1 MPQYNKADLGRA
13 AAQYGYVRDTFEKVL
28 RLKEILEHFNTQEYL
43 AEHLMLKGGTA
54 INLTVFNLLRLS
66 VDIDMDYTPNDSKDD
81 MLESRAQITDLI
93 KEYMKKEGYF
103 LSSASRFSHS
113 LDAFHYN
120 YINAGG
126 NKDMIKLEINY
137 SLRAHIFESTYRSIL
152 NNTFKSDIRIRTV
165 APLEIFAA
173 KGNALISRAAA
184 RDLYDWSNLIEHN
197 LFTDQKDL
205 FRKCFAFYITIS
217 AGKGQINRD
226 FNPSAI
232 DLLDFTKIRRDLF
245 PVISRKDNFQ
255 LEERKRQAKQYIA
268 DLMQLEE
275 KEIEYMTCSYKNELF
290 IEKYQYVNN
299 EGIKRTAIIKSKDLY
314 TNSFF
319 KKMNILTKVA
329 FGVFGAAYIICLIIF
344 VIVLRRKF
352 YEPLE
357 KLNKA
362 MELLAEGK
370 RKKPIDYSGPREFV
384 DICDR
389 FNVMVSKLEDSENQ
403 RKKLMNDK
411 ERMMADISHDL
422 KTPITSIQ
430 GYAKALSDGI
440 IPDGDKDKY
449 IKIIYEKSKKLTDL
463 INIFHE
469 YSKLEHPDFNL
480 TLEKVDLSEYL
491 RAYIAL
497 KYEDI
502 VESGFNIE
510 VDIPEEEMEMKI
522 DKIQLQRVFDNI
534 LGNSIKHNEKGTNI
548 YVSLEKKSASYEIII
563 ADDGKG
569 IPKEIASNIFEAFT
583 VGDESRNSRQ
593 GSGLGLAIAKTIV
606 ELHEGTIE
614 LVLAPPKELS
624 TEFKITLKKG
634 PKL

>member
-1 MPQYNKADLGRA
+1 MKKSKKENSKGSIFSLLINNYILFTVIIIISAILISSVSNYFIFGNYDATLGLTEKYQNYLKEEKFNKLN
-13 AAQYGYVRDTFEKVL
+13 
-28 RLKEILEHFNTQEYL
+28 LKEITGEEGSIEILDENYNLIYSLGNDINTEGYNEDEVNAIPDHINNGTYLNAYDYYSESGESYKLIIAESYSSNDELENEL
-43 AEHLMLKGGTA
+43 GTNGNWFKVLDK
-54 INLTVFNLLRLS
+54 NLNV
-66 VDIDMDYTPNDSKDD
+66 I
-81 MLESRAQITDLI
+81 LESDNAPAN
-93 KEYMKKEGYF
+93 KN
-103 LSSASRFSHS
+103 
-113 LDAFHYN
+113 HY
-120 YINAGG
+120 
-126 NKDMIKLEINY
+126 
-137 SLRAHIFESTYRSIL
+137 S
-152 NNTFKSDIRIRTV
+152 
-165 APLEIFAA
+165 
-173 KGNALISRAAA
+173 
-184 RDLYDWSNLIEHN
+184 
-197 LFTDQKDL
+197 
-205 FRKCFAFYITIS
+205 
-217 AGKGQINRD
+217 
-226 FNPSAI
+226 
-232 DLLDFTKIRRDLF
+232 
-245 PVISRKDNFQ
+245 
-255 LEERKRQAKQYIA
+255 
-268 DLMQLEE
+268 E
-275 KEIEYMTCSYKNELF
+275 KEIEYMTYSYKNELF

-548 YVSLEKKSASYEIII
+548 YVSLEKKSDSYEIII

>member
-1 MPQYNKADLGRA
+1 MKKYKKANRRGSIFSLLINNYILFTVIIIISAILINNVSNYLIFGDYDATLGLTKKYQNYLKEEKFNKLN
-13 AAQYGYVRDTFEKVL
+13 
-28 RLKEILEHFNTQEYL
+28 LKEITGED
-43 AEHLMLKGGTA
+43 GTIEILDENYNLIYSLGNDINKEKYNEDEINA
-54 INLTVFNLLRLS
+54 I
-66 VDIDMDYTPNDSKDD
+66 PNYRKDD
-81 MLESRAQITDLI
+81 TYLNIYDYYSENGESYKLIIAESYYSEGVISNPLKSTSKWFKVLDKNLNVILESDNAPA
-93 KEYMKKEGYF
+93 KK
-103 LSSASRFSHS
+103 
-113 LDAFHYN
+113 N
-120 YINAGG
+120 Y
-126 NKDMIKLEINY
+126 
-137 SLRAHIFESTYRSIL
+137 T
-152 NNTFKSDIRIRTV
+152 
-165 APLEIFAA
+165 
-173 KGNALISRAAA
+173 
-184 RDLYDWSNLIEHN
+184 
-197 LFTDQKDL
+197 
-205 FRKCFAFYITIS
+205 
-217 AGKGQINRD
+217 
-226 FNPSAI
+226 
-232 DLLDFTKIRRDLF
+232 
-245 PVISRKDNFQ
+245 
-255 LEERKRQAKQYIA
+255 
-268 DLMQLEE
+268 E
-275 KEIEYMTCSYKNELF
+275 KEIIYMRGYYNNGLF
-290 IEKYQYVNN
+290 IEKYQYINN
-299 EGIKRTAIIKSKDLY
+299 DGIKRTAIIKSRELY

-319 KKMNILTKVA
+319 KKMNILTKIDFV
-329 FGVFGAAYIICLIIF
+329 VFGIAYIILVVIF
-344 VIVLRRKF
+344 VFVLRSKF

-362 MELLAEGK
+362 MELLTEGK
-370 RKKPIDYSGPREFV
+370 RKKPVDYSGPREFV

-389 FNVMVSKLEDSENQ
+389 FNIMVSKLEDSENQ

-440 IPDGDKDKY
+440 IADEDKDKY
-449 IKIIYEKSKKLTDL
+449 IKIIYEKSKKLTEL

-480 TLEKVDLSEYL
+480 IFEKVDLSEYL

-510 VDIPEEEMEMKI
+510 VDIPEEEMEIKI
-522 DKIQLQRVFDNI
+522 DKVQLQRVFDNI

-548 YVSLEKKSASYEIII
+548 YVSLKEKNDIYEIII

-569 IPKEIASNIFEAFT
+569 ISKDIANNIFEAFT
-583 VGDESRNSRQ
+583 VGDESRNSKQ

-614 LVLAPPKELS
+614 LVLAPPKEFS

>member
-1 MPQYNKADLGRA
+1 MKKSKKANRRGSIFSLLINNYILFTVIIIISAILINNASNYLIFGDYDATLGLTKKYQNYLKEEKFNKLN
-13 AAQYGYVRDTFEKVL
+13 
-28 RLKEILEHFNTQEYL
+28 LKEITGED
-43 AEHLMLKGGTA
+43 GTIEILDENYNLIYSLGKDINKEKYNEDEINA
-54 INLTVFNLLRLS
+54 I
-66 VDIDMDYTPNDSKDD
+66 PNYRKDD
-81 MLESRAQITDLI
+81 TYLNIYDYYSENGESYKLIIAESYYSEGVISNSLKSTSKWFKVLDKNLNVILESDNAPA
-93 KEYMKKEGYF
+93 KK
-103 LSSASRFSHS
+103 
-113 LDAFHYN
+113 N
-120 YINAGG
+120 Y
-126 NKDMIKLEINY
+126 
-137 SLRAHIFESTYRSIL
+137 T
-152 NNTFKSDIRIRTV
+152 
-165 APLEIFAA
+165 
-173 KGNALISRAAA
+173 
-184 RDLYDWSNLIEHN
+184 
-197 LFTDQKDL
+197 
-205 FRKCFAFYITIS
+205 
-217 AGKGQINRD
+217 
-226 FNPSAI
+226 
-232 DLLDFTKIRRDLF
+232 
-245 PVISRKDNFQ
+245 
-255 LEERKRQAKQYIA
+255 
-268 DLMQLEE
+268 E
-275 KEIEYMTCSYKNELF
+275 KEIIYMRGYYNNGLY
-290 IEKYQYVNN
+290 IEKYQYINN
-299 EGIKRTAIIKSKDLY
+299 DGVKRTAIIKSRELY

-319 KKMNILTKVA
+319 KKMNILTKIDFV
-329 FGVFGAAYIICLIIF
+329 VFGIAYIILVVIF
-344 VIVLRRKF
+344 VFVLRSKF

-362 MELLAEGK
+362 MELLTEGK
-370 RKKPIDYSGPREFV
+370 RKKPVDYSGPREFV

-389 FNVMVSKLEDSENQ
+389 FNIMVSKLEDSENQ

-440 IPDGDKDKY
+440 IADEDKDKY
-449 IKIIYEKSKKLTDL
+449 IKIIYEKSKKLTEL

-480 TLEKVDLSEYL
+480 IFEKVDLSEYL

-510 VDIPEEEMEMKI
+510 VDIPEKEMEIKI
-522 DKIQLQRVFDNI
+522 DKVQLQRVFDNI

-548 YVSLEKKSASYEIII
+548 YVSLKEKNDIYEIII

-569 IPKEIASNIFEAFT
+569 ISKDIANNIFEAFT
-583 VGDESRNSRQ
+583 VGDESRNSKQ

>member
-1 MPQYNKADLGRA
+1 MKKSKKENSKGSIFSLLINNYILFTVIIIISAILISSVSNYFIFSNNYAYLGLTEKYQNYLKEEKFNKLNLKVITGEEGTIEILDENYNLIYALGNDINI
-13 AAQYGYVRDTFEKVL
+13 QGYNEDEVNAIPDYIKNGTYLNIYDYYSESGEIYKLIISEAYYNDELENELETNSNWFKVL
-28 RLKEILEHFNTQEYL
+28 DKNLNVILESDN
-43 AEHLMLKGGTA
+43 APADK
-54 INLTVFNLLRLS
+54 N
-66 VDIDMDYTPNDSKDD
+66 
-81 MLESRAQITDLI
+81 
-93 KEYMKKEGYF
+93 
-103 LSSASRFSHS
+103 
-113 LDAFHYN
+113 HY
-120 YINAGG
+120 
-126 NKDMIKLEINY
+126 
-137 SLRAHIFESTYRSIL
+137 S
-152 NNTFKSDIRIRTV
+152 
-165 APLEIFAA
+165 
-173 KGNALISRAAA
+173 
-184 RDLYDWSNLIEHN
+184 
-197 LFTDQKDL
+197 
-205 FRKCFAFYITIS
+205 
-217 AGKGQINRD
+217 
-226 FNPSAI
+226 
-232 DLLDFTKIRRDLF
+232 
-245 PVISRKDNFQ
+245 
-255 LEERKRQAKQYIA
+255 
-268 DLMQLEE
+268 E
-275 KEIEYMTCSYKNELF
+275 KEIEYMTYPYKNELF

-299 EGIKRTAIIKSKDLY
+299 EGINRTAIIKYKDLY

>member
-1 MPQYNKADLGRA
+1 MKKSKKENSKGSIFSLLINNYILFTVIIIISAILISSVSNYFIFGNYDATLGLTEKYQNYLKEEKFNKLN
-13 AAQYGYVRDTFEKVL
+13 
-28 RLKEILEHFNTQEYL
+28 LKEITGEEGSIEILDENYNLIYSLGNDINTEGYNEDEVNAIPDHINNGTYLNAYDYYSESGESYKLIIAESYSSNDELENEL
-43 AEHLMLKGGTA
+43 GTNSNWFKVLDK
-54 INLTVFNLLRLS
+54 NLNV
-66 VDIDMDYTPNDSKDD
+66 I
-81 MLESRAQITDLI
+81 LESDNAPAD
-93 KEYMKKEGYF
+93 KN
-103 LSSASRFSHS
+103 
-113 LDAFHYN
+113 HY
-120 YINAGG
+120 
-126 NKDMIKLEINY
+126 
-137 SLRAHIFESTYRSIL
+137 S
-152 NNTFKSDIRIRTV
+152 
-165 APLEIFAA
+165 
-173 KGNALISRAAA
+173 
-184 RDLYDWSNLIEHN
+184 
-197 LFTDQKDL
+197 
-205 FRKCFAFYITIS
+205 
-217 AGKGQINRD
+217 
-226 FNPSAI
+226 
-232 DLLDFTKIRRDLF
+232 
-245 PVISRKDNFQ
+245 
-255 LEERKRQAKQYIA
+255 
-268 DLMQLEE
+268 E
-275 KEIEYMTCSYKNELF
+275 KEIEYMTYPYKNELF

-299 EGIKRTAIIKSKDLY
+299 EGINRTAIIKYKDLY

>member
-1 MPQYNKADLGRA
+1 MKKSKKENSKGSIFSLLINNYILFTVIIIISAILISSVSNYFIFGNYDATLGLTEKYQNYLKEEKFNKLN
-13 AAQYGYVRDTFEKVL
+13 
-28 RLKEILEHFNTQEYL
+28 LKEITGEEGSIEILDENYNLIYSLGNDINTEGYNEDEVNAIPDHINNGTYLNAYDYYSESGESYKLIIAESYSSNDELENELETNGNWFKVL
-43 AEHLMLKGGTA
+43 DK
-54 INLTVFNLLRLS
+54 NLNV
-66 VDIDMDYTPNDSKDD
+66 I
-81 MLESRAQITDLI
+81 LESDNAPAD
-93 KEYMKKEGYF
+93 KN
-103 LSSASRFSHS
+103 
-113 LDAFHYN
+113 HY
-120 YINAGG
+120 
-126 NKDMIKLEINY
+126 
-137 SLRAHIFESTYRSIL
+137 S
-152 NNTFKSDIRIRTV
+152 
-165 APLEIFAA
+165 
-173 KGNALISRAAA
+173 
-184 RDLYDWSNLIEHN
+184 
-197 LFTDQKDL
+197 
-205 FRKCFAFYITIS
+205 
-217 AGKGQINRD
+217 
-226 FNPSAI
+226 
-232 DLLDFTKIRRDLF
+232 
-245 PVISRKDNFQ
+245 
-255 LEERKRQAKQYIA
+255 
-268 DLMQLEE
+268 E
-275 KEIEYMTCSYKNELF
+275 KEIEYMTYSYKNELF

-299 EGIKRTAIIKSKDLY
+299 EGINRTAIIKYKDLY

>member
-1 MPQYNKADLGRA
+1 MKKSKKENSKGSIFSLLINNYILFTVIIIISAILISSVSNYFIFGNYDATLGLTEKYQNYLKEEKFNKLN
-13 AAQYGYVRDTFEKVL
+13 
-28 RLKEILEHFNTQEYL
+28 LKEITGEEGSIEILDENYNLIYSLGNDINTEGYNEDEVNAIPDHINNGTYLNAYDYYSESGESYKLIIAESYSSNDELENEL
-43 AEHLMLKGGTA
+43 GTNSNWFKVLDK
-54 INLTVFNLLRLS
+54 NLNV
-66 VDIDMDYTPNDSKDD
+66 I
-81 MLESRAQITDLI
+81 LESDNAPAN
-93 KEYMKKEGYF
+93 KN
-103 LSSASRFSHS
+103 
-113 LDAFHYN
+113 HY
-120 YINAGG
+120 
-126 NKDMIKLEINY
+126 
-137 SLRAHIFESTYRSIL
+137 S
-152 NNTFKSDIRIRTV
+152 
-165 APLEIFAA
+165 
-173 KGNALISRAAA
+173 
-184 RDLYDWSNLIEHN
+184 
-197 LFTDQKDL
+197 
-205 FRKCFAFYITIS
+205 
-217 AGKGQINRD
+217 
-226 FNPSAI
+226 
-232 DLLDFTKIRRDLF
+232 
-245 PVISRKDNFQ
+245 
-255 LEERKRQAKQYIA
+255 
-268 DLMQLEE
+268 E
-275 KEIEYMTCSYKNELF
+275 KEIEYMTYSYKNELF

-299 EGIKRTAIIKSKDLY
+299 EGINRTAIIKYKDLY

-344 VIVLRRKF
+344 VIFLRRKF

-548 YVSLEKKSASYEIII
+548 YVSLEKKSDSYEIII

>member
-1 MPQYNKADLGRA
+1 MKKSKKANRRGTIFSLLINNYILFTVIIIISAILINNVSNYLIFGDYDAILGLTKKYQNYLKEEKFNKLN
-13 AAQYGYVRDTFEKVL
+13 
-28 RLKEILEHFNTQEYL
+28 LKEITGED
-43 AEHLMLKGGTA
+43 GTIEILDENYNLIYSLGKDINKEKYNEDEINA
-54 INLTVFNLLRLS
+54 I
-66 VDIDMDYTPNDSKDD
+66 PNYRKDD
-81 MLESRAQITDLI
+81 TYLNIYDYYSENGESYKLIIAESYYSEGVISNSLKSTSKWFKVLDKNLNVILESDNAPA
-93 KEYMKKEGYF
+93 KK
-103 LSSASRFSHS
+103 
-113 LDAFHYN
+113 N
-120 YINAGG
+120 Y
-126 NKDMIKLEINY
+126 
-137 SLRAHIFESTYRSIL
+137 T
-152 NNTFKSDIRIRTV
+152 
-165 APLEIFAA
+165 
-173 KGNALISRAAA
+173 
-184 RDLYDWSNLIEHN
+184 
-197 LFTDQKDL
+197 
-205 FRKCFAFYITIS
+205 
-217 AGKGQINRD
+217 
-226 FNPSAI
+226 
-232 DLLDFTKIRRDLF
+232 
-245 PVISRKDNFQ
+245 
-255 LEERKRQAKQYIA
+255 
-268 DLMQLEE
+268 E
-275 KEIEYMTCSYKNELF
+275 KEIIYMRGYYNNGLF
-290 IEKYQYVNN
+290 IEKYQYINN
-299 EGIKRTAIIKSKDLY
+299 DGIKRTAIIKSRELY

-319 KKMNILTKVA
+319 KKMNILTKIDFV
-329 FGVFGAAYIICLIIF
+329 VFGIAYIILVVIF
-344 VIVLRRKF
+344 VFVLRSKF

-362 MELLAEGK
+362 MELLTEGK
-370 RKKPIDYSGPREFV
+370 RKKPVDYSGPREFV

-389 FNVMVSKLEDSENQ
+389 FNIMVSKLEDSENQ

-440 IPDGDKDKY
+440 IVDEDKDKY
-449 IKIIYEKSKKLTDL
+449 IKIIYEKSKKLTEL

-480 TLEKVDLSEYL
+480 IFEKVDLSEYL

-510 VDIPEEEMEMKI
+510 VDIPEEEMEIKI
-522 DKIQLQRVFDNI
+522 DKVQLQRVFDNI

-548 YVSLEKKSASYEIII
+548 YVSLKEKNDIYEIII

-569 IPKEIASNIFEAFT
+569 ISKDIANNIFEAFT
-583 VGDESRNSRQ
+583 VGDESRNSKQ

-614 LVLAPPKELS
+614 LVLAPPKEFS

>member
-1 MPQYNKADLGRA
+1 MKKSKKANRRGSIFSLLINNYILFTVIIIISAILINNVSNYLIFGDYDATLGLTKKYQNYLKEEKFNKLN
-13 AAQYGYVRDTFEKVL
+13 
-28 RLKEILEHFNTQEYL
+28 LKEITGED
-43 AEHLMLKGGTA
+43 GTIEILDENYNLIYSLGKDINKEKYNEDEINA
-54 INLTVFNLLRLS
+54 I
-66 VDIDMDYTPNDSKDD
+66 PNYRKDD
-81 MLESRAQITDLI
+81 TYLNIYDYYSENGESYKLIIAESYYSEGVISNSLKSTSKWFKVLDKNLNVILESDNAPA
-93 KEYMKKEGYF
+93 KK
-103 LSSASRFSHS
+103 
-113 LDAFHYN
+113 N
-120 YINAGG
+120 Y
-126 NKDMIKLEINY
+126 
-137 SLRAHIFESTYRSIL
+137 T
-152 NNTFKSDIRIRTV
+152 
-165 APLEIFAA
+165 
-173 KGNALISRAAA
+173 
-184 RDLYDWSNLIEHN
+184 
-197 LFTDQKDL
+197 
-205 FRKCFAFYITIS
+205 
-217 AGKGQINRD
+217 
-226 FNPSAI
+226 
-232 DLLDFTKIRRDLF
+232 
-245 PVISRKDNFQ
+245 
-255 LEERKRQAKQYIA
+255 
-268 DLMQLEE
+268 E
-275 KEIEYMTCSYKNELF
+275 KEIIYMRGYYNNGLF
-290 IEKYQYVNN
+290 IEKYQYINN
-299 EGIKRTAIIKSKDLY
+299 DGIKRTAIIKSRELY

-319 KKMNILTKVA
+319 KKMNILTKIDFV
-329 FGVFGAAYIICLIIF
+329 VFGIAYIILVVIF
-344 VIVLRRKF
+344 VFVLRSKF

-362 MELLAEGK
+362 MELLTEGK
-370 RKKPIDYSGPREFV
+370 RKKPVDYSGPREFV

-389 FNVMVSKLEDSENQ
+389 FNIMVSKLEDSENQ

-440 IPDGDKDKY
+440 IVDEDKDKY
-449 IKIIYEKSKKLTDL
+449 IKIIYEKSKKLTEL

-480 TLEKVDLSEYL
+480 IFEKVDLSEYL

-548 YVSLEKKSASYEIII
+548 YVSLEKKSDSYEIII

-569 IPKEIASNIFEAFT
+569 IQKEIASNIFEAFT

>member
-1 MPQYNKADLGRA
+1 MKKSKKANRRGSIFSLLINNYILFTVIIIISAILINNVSNYLIFGDYDAILGLTKKYQNYLKEEKFNKLN
-13 AAQYGYVRDTFEKVL
+13 
-28 RLKEILEHFNTQEYL
+28 LKEITGED
-43 AEHLMLKGGTA
+43 GTIEILDENYNLIYSLGKDINKEKYNEDEINA
-54 INLTVFNLLRLS
+54 I
-66 VDIDMDYTPNDSKDD
+66 PNYRKDD
-81 MLESRAQITDLI
+81 TYLNIYDYYSENGESYKLIIAESYYSEGVISNSLKSTSKWFKVLDKNLNVILESDNAPA
-93 KEYMKKEGYF
+93 KK
-103 LSSASRFSHS
+103 
-113 LDAFHYN
+113 N
-120 YINAGG
+120 Y
-126 NKDMIKLEINY
+126 
-137 SLRAHIFESTYRSIL
+137 T
-152 NNTFKSDIRIRTV
+152 
-165 APLEIFAA
+165 
-173 KGNALISRAAA
+173 
-184 RDLYDWSNLIEHN
+184 
-197 LFTDQKDL
+197 
-205 FRKCFAFYITIS
+205 
-217 AGKGQINRD
+217 
-226 FNPSAI
+226 
-232 DLLDFTKIRRDLF
+232 
-245 PVISRKDNFQ
+245 
-255 LEERKRQAKQYIA
+255 
-268 DLMQLEE
+268 E
-275 KEIEYMTCSYKNELF
+275 KEIIYMRGYYNNGLF
-290 IEKYQYVNN
+290 IEKYQYINN
-299 EGIKRTAIIKSKDLY
+299 DGIKRTAIIKSRELY

-319 KKMNILTKVA
+319 KKMNILTKIDFV
-329 FGVFGAAYIICLIIF
+329 VFGIAYIILVVIF
-344 VIVLRRKF
+344 VFVLRSKF

-362 MELLAEGK
+362 MELLTEGK
-370 RKKPIDYSGPREFV
+370 RKKPVDYSGPREFV

-389 FNVMVSKLEDSENQ
+389 FNIMVSKLEDSENQ

-480 TLEKVDLSEYL
+480 IFEKVDLSEYL

-510 VDIPEEEMEMKI
+510 VDIPEEEMEIKI
-522 DKIQLQRVFDNI
+522 DKVQLQRVFDNI

-548 YVSLEKKSASYEIII
+548 YVSLKEKNDIYEIII

-569 IPKEIASNIFEAFT
+569 ISKDIANNIFEAFT
-583 VGDESRNSRQ
+583 VGDESRNSKQ

-606 ELHEGTIE
+606 DLHGGTIE
-614 LVLAPPKELS
+614 LEPESLKKFS
-624 TEFKITLKKG
+624 TQFKIILKKN